1 MFTSAIQ
8 LHLFISLVSHKMA
21 KNTTFAI
28 FMIVLV
34 LGMVMKETQGQQLC
48 HERFIGATPCVPPQ
62 CAEQCTA
69 KWGERAGRGTCL
81 GGPGPANTCL
91 CTFKCQI

>member
-34 LGMVMKETQGQQLC
+34 LGLC
-48 HERFIGATPCVPPQ
+48 YILKYVKYFHASS
-62 CAEQCTA
+62 
-69 KWGERAGRGTCL
+69 L
-81 GGPGPANTCL
+81 L
-91 CTFKCQI
+91 SD